1 MKVIVGLAA
10 AALAASVTLQPA
22 AARDGWSPGA
32 AAAVG
37 VLGGL
42 AAGTAIGSAASQPP
56 YYPGR
61 PVGYGPPPPPAYLP
75 PPPRRV
81 YYEDDAPACYVKRR
95 RYVDEYGDVII
106 RRERVCE

>member
-1 MKVIVGLAA
+1 MIAKVCLAA
-10 AALAASVTLQPA
+10 TLAAGLLSSAAPA
-22 AARDGWSPGA
+22 RARDLSPGA

-42 AAGTAIGSAASQPP
+42 AIGGAIAGATAQP

-61 PVGYGPPPPPAYLP
+61 PVYSPPPPVPVYT

-81 YYEDDAPACYVKRR
+81 YYEDDPGPVCFVKRR
-95 RYVDEYGDVII
+95 RFVDEYGDVII